1 MKISEHANRTE
12 KLYGIRAED
21 IHKWIDG
28 FFDHDRF
35 EHALSKGRVANN
47 DPYDHRQFRHCKE
60 ALAEAYSEFEGK
72 YSRQTIRD
80 VFEAHIRDDYDG
92 YLPSRADFKND
103 TFKAKYH
110 EARESE
116 ELRAVLSAN
125 ELAEYFDGLHASRQ
139 ESNRLFS
146 RFSLRIVAPSIV
158 ALVLFVCATFFMV
171 LPFVEE
177 SMMNQKRQMLE
188 ELTSSAVS
196 IVDSYIDLEKR
207 DVLTLEEA
215 QSRAATEIAAMRY
228 GTDNKDYFFI
238 IDFHPNMIM
247 HPYRR
252 DLTGQDLTD
261 YQDKDGVAIFVEF
274 TKLVAAKQ
282 HGFLEYLWQWNDR
295 TNTTAPK
302 LTYVQGVDDWQWIIG
317 TGVYFDDVQ
326 QGIDDLKHTLM
337 KIFSVI
343 FFGLLVC
350 LGFILSQSKA
360 IENRKKRAELAL
372 HEAKDRYRA
381 LVESS
386 NEGYILET
394 EGKIVYSNDC
404 LQRITGYSETE
415 LQDHSIWSQLFPESP
430 QNVHVLQ
437 HLLAL
442 FNNAVEPNEFEAQ
455 LLTKSGNIVDIIFS
469 SSRIFLSEKQ
479 GHVLSFRPITRKI
492 YSGSFGLIEQVS
504 HYQELSSQIVRDIE
518 QSQSQGQTVEA
529 LNQLAELIREMIQTG
544 SRPEILRRTIGT
556 AYDAAI
562 RRFIELTIDELGEP
576 PVPFSFISF
585 GSNARHDMTLF
596 SDQDN
601 AIVFETPDTA
611 DLKSVRRYFLHL
623 AESVCAKL
631 DQAGYRYCEGLI
643 MASNHQWCL
652 SQKEWNDNFSQWIQY
667 ATPKSILELNVFF
680 DIRSTY
686 GDERLVN
693 AIQDHIQ
700 VLLKQY
706 PGFMSVY
713 AKNCLAHKV
722 PVTLT
727 KQIKTERQQGQLTLN
742 LKECLR
748 PMEIFCRLYALKHD
762 IRESNTVY
770 RLKQLATKQE
780 IDALALREMLYVF
793 DHIWQLR
800 FMNQIIEYSDLR
812 KINDQIVLQDLTPIE
827 QQHLQSVL
835 NRIAIFHQKVQQDFL

>member
-1 MKISEHANRTE
+1 MS
-12 KLYGIRAED
+12 
-21 IHKWIDG
+21 
-28 FFDHDRF
+28 
-35 EHALSKGRVANN
+35 SK
-47 DPYDHRQFRHCKE
+47 HR
-60 ALAEAYSEFEGK
+60 
-72 YSRQTIRD
+72 
-80 VFEAHIRDDYDG
+80 
-92 YLPSRADFKND
+92 
-103 TFKAKYH
+103 
-110 EARESE
+110 
-116 ELRAVLSAN
+116 
-125 ELAEYFDGLHASRQ
+125 
-139 ESNRLFS
+139 
-146 RFSLRIVAPSIV
+146 
-158 ALVLFVCATFFMV
+158 
-171 LPFVEE
+171 
-177 SMMNQKRQMLE
+177 
-188 ELTSSAVS
+188 
-196 IVDSYIDLEKR
+196 
-207 DVLTLEEA
+207 
-215 QSRAATEIAAMRY
+215 
-228 GTDNKDYFFI
+228 
-238 IDFHPNMIM
+238 
-247 HPYRR
+247 
-252 DLTGQDLTD
+252 
-261 YQDKDGVAIFVEF
+261 
-274 TKLVAAKQ
+274 
-282 HGFLEYLWQWNDR
+282 
-295 TNTTAPK
+295 
-302 LTYVQGVDDWQWIIG
+302 
-317 TGVYFDDVQ
+317 
-326 QGIDDLKHTLM
+326 
-337 KIFSVI
+337 
-343 FFGLLVC
+343 
-350 LGFILSQSKA
+350 
-360 IENRKKRAELAL
+360 
-372 HEAKDRYRA
+372 
-381 LVESS
+381 
-386 NEGYILET
+386 
-394 EGKIVYSNDC
+394 
-404 LQRITGYSETE
+404 
-415 LQDHSIWSQLFPESP
+415 
-430 QNVHVLQ
+430 
-437 HLLAL
+437 
-442 FNNAVEPNEFEAQ
+442 

-770 RLKQLATKQE
+770 RLKQLATKHE